1 MARRKISLNQLV
13 EQLFNV
19 PVPGIP
25 SQQENGDIKPT
36 TIRPDAKTSHFFGY
50 HAERLNIS
58 MQDMMSLALNAV
70 AAATHSPVL
79 TEFQLAV
86 DRFKH
91 IFEAHRV
98 PQIHAKQIIDS
109 YGSNKFPLGGMTN
122 DTILL
127 ENYTPTVKEA
137 LSQIFGVRTDW
148 LSGTGDHAI
157 VADPIYSRDYAYS
170 IWNQLRQPKILKGI
184 DIKNR
189 SLLLVKADNDR
200 GLDHDGHELPYEILL
215 FTVVEYIVDVHMRFK
230 TYHLN
235 GIFPMANKEAR
246 IGLQALLIASN
257 GLENDLALQG
267 ATYSQDAIIGI
278 KLGLLPVDCFDDGF
292 PTLWDPIKNLCLN
305 TGSEVEM
312 LVDLLRSSD

>member
-25 SQQENGDIKPT
+25 SQQENGEIKPT

-122 DTILL
+122 DAILL

-137 LSQIFGVRTDW
+137 LSQIFGVRPDW
-148 LSGTGDHAI
+148 LSGTGDHSI
-157 VADPIYSRDYAYS
+157 IADPIYSRDYAYS
-170 IWNQLRQPKILKGI
+170 IWHNLKHPQILKGLE
-184 DIKNR
+184 IKNR

-200 GLDHDGHELPYEILL
+200 GINLEGIELPNEILL
-215 FTVVEYIVDVHMRFK
+215 FTVVEYVVDAHMRFK

-235 GIFPMANKEAR
+235 GIFPLANKEAR
-246 IGLQALLIASN
+246 IGLQSLLLAVNELPS
-257 GLENDLALQG
+257 GLNVHG

-292 PTLWDPIKNLCLN
+292 PTLWDPFKSLCSS

-312 LVDLLRSSD
+312 LVDLLRSTE

>member
-1 MARRKISLNQLV
+1 MMA
-13 EQLFNV
+13 
-19 PVPGIP
+19 
-25 SQQENGDIKPT
+25 
-36 TIRPDAKTSHFFGY
+36 
-50 HAERLNIS
+50 
-58 MQDMMSLALNAV
+58 LALNAV

-98 PQIHAKQIIDS
+98 PQIHAKHIIDS

-122 DTILL
+122 DSILL

-170 IWNQLRQPKILKGI
+170 IWRNLKHPQILKGLEI
-184 DIKNR
+184 NNR

-200 GLDHDGHELPYEILL
+200 GINQDGIELPNEILL
-215 FTVVEYIVDVHMRFK
+215 FTVVEYVVDAHMRFK

-235 GIFPMANKEAR
+235 GIFPLANKEAR
-246 IGLQALLIASN
+246 IGLQSLLLATTDLQN
-257 GLENDLALQG
+257 GLNVHG
-267 ATYSQDAIIGI
+267 ATYSQDVIIGI
-278 KLGLLPVDCFDDGF
+278 KLGLLPVDCFVDGF
-292 PTLWDPIKNLCLN
+292 PTLWDPFKSLCSA
-305 TGSEVEM
+305 TGTEVDM
-312 LVDLLRSSD
+312 LVDLLRSTE

>member
-1 MARRKISLNQLV
+1 MARRKISLNQLI

-19 PVPGIP
+19 PVPGLP
-25 SQQENGDIKPT
+25 TQQEQSEIKPT

-58 MQDMMSLALNAV
+58 MQDMMALALNAV
-70 AAATHSPVL
+70 AAATQSPVL

-122 DTILL
+122 DAILL
-127 ENYTPTVKEA
+127 ENYTPAVKEA
-137 LSQIFGVRTDW
+137 LSQIFGVRPDW

-157 VADPIYSRDYAYS
+157 VADPIYSRDYAYA
-170 IWNQLRQPKILKGI
+170 IWHNLRHPQILKGLE
-184 DIKNR
+184 IKNR
-189 SLLLVKADNDR
+189 SLLLVKADIDR
-200 GLDHDGHELPYEILL
+200 GIIQDGLELPNEILL
-215 FTVVEYIVDVHMRFK
+215 FTVVEYVVDAHMRFK

-235 GIFPMANKEAR
+235 GIFPLANKEAR
-246 IGLQALLIASN
+246 IGLQSLLLGVNEIHN
-257 GLENDLALQG
+257 GLSVHG

-292 PTLWDPIKNLCLN
+292 PTLWDPFKSLCSS
-305 TGSEVEM
+305 TGTEVEM
-312 LVDLLRSSD
+312 LIDLLRSTD